1 MSTATIERI
10 FIVGFFVAGGI
21 VALALGDRMVAT
33 ALVSLAGGYA
43 APRGAGDGDAGRALE
58 AMRAELE
65 KLKSENAR
73 LRGLPLRAPIERNRD
88 KGG

>member
-1 MSTATIERI
+1 MNTATIERI

-43 APRGAGDGDAGRALE
+43 APRGSDDGAHAIKT
-58 AMRAELE
+58 ELE
-65 KLKSENAR
+65 KIKAENAR

-88 KGG
+88 KG